1 MEENILWLEFGVF
14 SLPVQCW
21 WCIGVIGQ
29 DESDQNWLNFPSSVG
44 LTDWIWL
51 GLPACWLDWLNNKKQ
66 LSLPRLLTPWC
77 LSSSSWLSMTAPDTM
92 PVVILRSLRS
102 DCFIIPLHLASN
114 NECNTT
120 LMFFAHHWD
129 SKASNTHV
137 EKETQLKH
145 SFFYL
150 MVIRELRKYVSKWGA
165 GLHSLF
171 PPLSLS
177 GNSDVFD
184 VWYVCLIMT
193 GDVTTMFHYTSW
205 HPHQHPHVTR
215 DTWHVFRN
223 FLSTKTFTPIHR
235 VKPFWAKPGL
245 KCNFRIE

>member
-1 MEENILWLEFGVF
+1 MNCSFLQTIEHWSTSSSGPLGFLQQCTLSSVQQARTRNNQMEENILWLEFGVF

-29 DESDQNWLNFPSSVG
+29 VESDQNWLNFPSSVG

-129 SKASNTHV
+129 SKASKTHV
-137 EKETQLKH
+137 
-145 SFFYL
+145 
-150 MVIRELRKYVSKWGA
+150 
-165 GLHSLF
+165 
-171 PPLSLS
+171 
-177 GNSDVFD
+177 
-184 VWYVCLIMT
+184 
-193 GDVTTMFHYTSW
+193 
-205 HPHQHPHVTR
+205 
-215 DTWHVFRN
+215 
-223 FLSTKTFTPIHR
+223 
-235 VKPFWAKPGL
+235 
-245 KCNFRIE
+245 